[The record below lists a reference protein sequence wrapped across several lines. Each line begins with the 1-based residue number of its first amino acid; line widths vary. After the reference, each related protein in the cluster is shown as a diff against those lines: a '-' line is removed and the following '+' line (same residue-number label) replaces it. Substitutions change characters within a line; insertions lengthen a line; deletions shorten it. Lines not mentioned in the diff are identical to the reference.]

1 MYAMPIVNEHAMLYF
16 SNEYEIPVVSGCVR
30 KNGDTYSKF
39 SNVNNRYFVTEQGNH
54 MDILPEDIK
63 FHRKNMYVIFNDD
76 DGVEIRNSDDIK
88 VNSDGRIKIKGKKVR
103 IKAESKLL
111 VKKKSS
117 SSILLEGDCYTEAEG
132 VVYENGRARESYVFN
147 HNVVG
152 MGGED

>member
-1 MYAMPIVNEHAMLYF
+1 
-16 SNEYEIPVVSGCVR
+16 
-30 KNGDTYSKF
+30 
-39 SNVNNRYFVTEQGNH
+39 